1 MYDFKRHLSTVGSS
15 AEDRRQ
21 IITVSEA
28 TRFKVFGTLTWSFKD
43 ENTIKKNKRKNLKRY
58 SIFTIKEMG
67 SCVALVISLAS

>member
-43 ENTIKKNKRKNLKRY
+43 ENTPR
-58 SIFTIKEMG
+58 TITEET
-67 SCVALVISLAS
+67 